1 MNGVRYIPTLMTL
14 GCLMFGVVSL
24 FHAAAENLAAAAW
37 CIIGAAL
44 LDSLDG
50 EMARL
55 LKCES
60 DFGERLDSYVDTVCF
75 AVGPALLACQATRM
89 EIPGFSIVLGCAIV
103 LAGVY
108 RFSRVPLPASKSASR
123 HAFRGLPIPVN
134 AVWIALFVLF
144 SEGALL
150 SGAGPSL
157 THGIIAVVVWLA
169 AFVFLLLQI
178 SEIKYVKPPKL
189 VLAGAVCV
197 LLFGSLLT
205 DQPGQTAGVLACVA
219 VLIYAFGS
227 PLLAHGHVPELT
239 EELDEDEPISV
250 NR

>member
-1 MNGVRYIPTLMTL
+1 MSGFRYIPTLMTL
-14 GCLMFGVVSL
+14 TGLVFGVCSL

-37 CIIGAAL
+37 CILGAAI

-55 LKCES
+55 LHCES

-75 AVGPALLACQATRM
+75 AVAPALLACQATRT
-89 EIPGFSIVLGCAIV
+89 EIPAFSIVLGCAIV
-103 LAGVY
+103 LSGVY
-108 RFSRVPLPASKSASR
+108 RFSRKPLPASTSASR

-150 SGAGPSL
+150 AGTGLSL
-157 THGIIAVVVWLA
+157 THGVIALVVWLA
-169 AFVFLLLQI
+169 VFVFLLLQI
-178 SEIKYVKPPKL
+178 SEITYVKPPKL

-197 LLFGSLLT
+197 LLFGSQLT
-205 DQPGQTAGVLACVA
+205 DQPGQFAGVLACAA
-219 VLIYAFGS
+219 VLIYALGS
-227 PLLAHGHVPELT
+227 PLLIHDDVPDLSDDME
-239 EELDEDEPISV
+239 DDEPISV